1 MLRTMTSLTVES
13 TLQGTRLTAPVS
25 AEMQALF
32 DATYKQGETFLVKGA
47 GKIKAYIISPR
58 VYESLRLEARR
69 RFMDMTCELSQNFA
83 HLTEAEKATLIEE
96 AIQATRSE
104 NAAKAA

>member
-32 DATYKQGETFLVKGA
+32 DATYQQGETFLVKGA

-58 VYESLRLEARR
+58 IYESLRSEARK
-69 RFMDMTCELSQNFA
+69 RFMDMTRELSQNFA
-83 HLTEAEKATLIEE
+83 HLTEAEKKTLIEE
-96 AIQATRSE
+96 AIQATREKS
-104 NAAKAA
+104 AKAA